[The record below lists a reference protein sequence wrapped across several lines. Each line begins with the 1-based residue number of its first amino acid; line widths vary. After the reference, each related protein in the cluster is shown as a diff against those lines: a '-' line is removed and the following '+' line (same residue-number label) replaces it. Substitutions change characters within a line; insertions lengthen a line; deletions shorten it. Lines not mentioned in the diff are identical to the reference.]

1 MIFKR
6 YIAICTVLALSMVS
20 TLADNDLIWQFIPGK
35 AASVNGRIISKS
47 ELLATMFRLQD
58 QEQYRRMNAAELK
71 IEATKVVN
79 QIINKMLIEELFKK
93 HEIKVSPEELEDKFK
108 RMVSSMT
115 PLQKDIFMKNLRS
128 MNLSLEAYTA
138 QVRNDPDSIL
148 MLKQKKLINKLFP
161 GRLDIPESRAE
172 EFYRLN
178 QTSFRQ
184 PEGISIS
191 RIFISGN
198 KLKAKLK
205 QQHPDM
211 GDTELTF
218 KADTQARE
226 LISQL
231 YAGLL
236 AQANFGE
243 LATKHSHCPSASRQ
257 GFYGIFSRKDNSGE
271 DELFKLRPGQFT
283 PIQKIEGGYQ
293 ILFINEHIPES
304 YTPFA
309 EVKDFIIEDMQT
321 KIVQAISDR
330 IISEAR
336 RKKSIEIFF

>member
-1 MIFKR
+1 MIS
-6 YIAICTVLALSMVS
+6 V
-20 TLADNDLIWQFIPGK
+20 LADNDLIWQFIPEK
-35 AASVNGRIISKS
+35 AANVNGQIISKS

-58 QEQYRRMNAAELK
+58 QKQYRRMNAAELK

-79 QIINKMLIEELFKK
+79 QIINKILIEELFKK
-93 HEIKVSPEELEDKFK
+93 HEIKASPKELEDKFK
-108 RMVSSMT
+108 RMVSGMT

-138 QVRNDPDSIL
+138 QVINDPDSIL

-161 GRLDIPESRAE
+161 GRLDIPKSRAE

-184 PEGISIS
+184 PDGVGIS
-191 RIFISGN
+191 RIFISNN
-198 KLKAKLK
+198 KLKAELK

-211 GDTELTF
+211 GDAELML
-218 KADTQARE
+218 KADKQARE

-231 YAGLL
+231 YARLL

-243 LATKHSHCPSASRQ
+243 LATKHSHCPSASRK
-257 GFYGIFSRKDNSGE
+257 GFYGFFPRSGNPEE

-283 PIQKIEGGYQ
+283 KIQKIKGGYQ
-293 ILFINEHIPES
+293 ILFINERIPES

-309 EVKDFIIEDMQT
+309 EVKNLIIEDMQT
-321 KIVQAISDR
+321 KAVQAISDR
-330 IISEAR
+330 IINKAR
-336 RKKSIEIFF
+336 RENSIKIFF

>member
-1 MIFKR
+1 MIIKR
-6 YIAICTVLALSMVS
+6 YIATCTVLALSMVS
-20 TLADNDLIWQFIPGK
+20 ALADNDLTWQFIPEK
-35 AASVNGRIISKS
+35 AASVNGHIISKS
-47 ELLATMFRLQD
+47 ELLATMRRLQA
-58 QEQYRRMNAAELK
+58 QEQYRRMNATELK
-71 IEATKVVN
+71 TEAIKVVN

-93 HEIKVSPEELEDKFK
+93 HEIEASNKELEDNFK
-108 RMVSSMT
+108 RMVSGMT

-138 QVRNDPDSIL
+138 QVVNDPDSIL

-191 RIFISGN
+191 RIFISSS
-198 KLKAKLK
+198 KLKVELK

-211 GDTELTF
+211 GDVELVL
-218 KADTQARE
+218 KADTQAHE
-226 LISQL
+226 LIRQL
-231 YAGLL
+231 YARLL
-236 AQANFGE
+236 GQADFGE

-257 GFYGIFSRKDNSGE
+257 GFTGVFPRRGNPEENKLF
-271 DELFKLRPGQFT
+271 ELSPGQFT

-293 ILFINEHIPES
+293 ILFINELIPES

-309 EVKDFIIEDMQT
+309 EVKGLIIEDMQV
-321 KIVQAISDR
+321 KAVQAISDR
-330 IISEAR
+330 LISEAR
-336 RKKSIEIFF
+336 REKSIEIFF